1 MEIFCRLFHGN
12 VFVEVEIRH
21 FRLKFGEILPKIKIL
36 VGSRV
41 T

>member
-1 MEIFCRLFHGN
+1 MEIFCQFFHGKT
-12 VFVEVEIRH
+12 FVEVEIIH

-41 T
+41 R